1 MLELRPTCE
10 QCNKTPP
17 PASLEARIGSYEC
30 TFCATCVEPAG
41 QSAMRPRCDMVQTR
55 CLYRV
60 MPQEEEVVVE
70 DEEFPRWLR
79 LLLLAPA
86 AS

>member
-10 QCNKTPP
+10 QCNKAPP

-41 QSAMRPRCDMVQTR
+41 QSAMGLRCVMVQTR
-55 CLYRV
+55 
-60 MPQEEEVVVE
+60 
-70 DEEFPRWLR
+70 
-79 LLLLAPA
+79 
-86 AS
+86 